1 MVGTPYPSVSAA
13 RLVNRCRG
21 RRGEREAAAAESRHR
36 LYDQEC
42 YFLIFRRWLGVI
54 TLLRMTTVD
63 ASTQLLK
70 HVEAPYA
77 DALRSLARIDWQR
90 LHVPAHQGR
99 EGNAPGVAALLGAGV
114 LSLDF
119 PMSVASVDQQS
130 WRIAEPGR
138 PTPLGRAQGLAAEA
152 WGARRAWFLT
162 NGASGGN
169 HIATTVARALG
180 VEVVVQRSVH
190 SSVVDGIAHVGLV
203 PHFVQGAVDSG
214 LGAAHGVTA
223 AQIDQALREHPDA
236 AAVFVVSPSYFG
248 AVADIEDIQ
257 DRPRARCAAHR
268 RRGVGCP
275 FRAAPRAPGERRPS
289 GRRPRDLEYAQG
301 AGSLT
306 QSAMLHLGHSD
317 HAQRIEQLVDRVVRS
332 YQSTSCSP
340 LLLASLDETRRHL
353 VVDGARAIGAA
364 LASAEAIRSGI
375 RASARFRDATGDIA
389 ASPGTAGFDPF
400 KIAIDLR
407 GAGISGQQAQHR
419 LITDHRI
426 YTELAT
432 PATLLL
438 LVGATS
444 PTDPKRFLKALD
456 DLPFLGT
463 ARENAVRLP
472 SPGDRVM
479 GVQEAFFADTAVVPF
494 AEAAGRV
501 SADSLAA
508 YPPGIPN
515 VLPGE
520 VLTAEVIDYLRT
532 MAAAPSGF
540 VRGAY
545 DPLLDRFRVVARP

>member
-1 MVGTPYPSVSAA
+1 M
-13 RLVNRCRG
+13 
-21 RRGEREAAAAESRHR
+21 
-36 LYDQEC
+36 
-42 YFLIFRRWLGVI
+42 IFRRWLGVI

-248 AVADIEDIQ
+248 AVADIEGIS
-257 DRPRARCAAHR
+257 RTAHAH
-268 RRGVGCP
+268 GVPLIVDEAWGAHFGLHP
-275 FRAAPRAPGERRPS
+275 ELPVNAVRLGA
-289 GRRPRDLEYAQG
+289 DLVISSTHKG